1 MKRKKVLFDGR
12 FLSLS
17 HAGIGRYSCELFKAI
32 CKLDSE
38 FDLTLLTIV
47 DTPLDKDLLTIIGKR
62 ENGVEIIETSA
73 SHYSVKEQ
81 TSLLGLIKKISPD
94 LIHFPHFN
102 HPILYN
108 GKFVVTIHDLTL
120 GQYAER
126 GNIVKRQIYKN
137 VINHAAMSSQKIF
150 TVSDY
155 VRGEIVEEF
164 HLKPDKVVTTYN
176 AIDDRFKPS
185 PKVTIEAALKKYKI
199 DTPYILSVGQWRSH
213 KNLPRLVEAFEIL
226 TKQKNFSDVKLVF
239 VGREDPKYPQ
249 LPDLIKEK
257 NLTKSVRFTGFVPDD
272 DLPAIYSG
280 ASVFCFPSLSEGFGL
295 PGLEAQACGTP
306 VAASDRTCMPEI
318 YADGAVYFNP
328 EDTKDI
334 GEKLKLVLSDADV
347 SKKIS
352 DNGLK
357 NAKRF
362 TWEQTAKKTLEVYR
376 EILYK

>member
-17 HAGIGRYSCELFKAI
+17 HAGIGRYSCELFKSI
-32 CKLDSE
+32 CQLDKE
-38 FDLTLLTIV
+38 FDLALLVV
-47 DTPLDKDLLTIIGKR
+47 DGAPLDEDLLCAIKKR
-62 ENGVEIIETSA
+62 PGGVEIVRTTA
-73 SHYSVKEQ
+73 SHYSLKEQ
-81 TSLLGLIKKISPD
+81 TVLLKQIKEAVPD
-94 LIHFPHFN
+94 LVHFPHFN
-102 HPILYN
+102 HPVFYG

-126 GNIVKRQIYKN
+126 RSIIKRQIYKH
-137 VINHAAMSSQKIF
+137 VINHAAIASQKIF

-155 VRGEIVEEF
+155 VKGEIVEEF

-176 AIDDRFKPS
+176 AIDNRFEPS
-185 PKVTIEAALKKYKI
+185 PKAIIEAALKKYRI
-199 DTPYILSVGQWRSH
+199 DSPYILSVGQWRSH

-239 VGREDPKYPQ
+239 VGRDDPKYPE

-328 EDTKDI
+328 EDTRDI
-334 GEKLKLVLSDADV
+334 SEKLMLVLSDTNV

-352 DNGLK
+352 DNGLA

>member
-1 MKRKKVLFDGR
+1 MKRKKVLFYGR

-17 HAGIGRYSCELFKAI
+17 HAGIGRYSCELFKSI
-32 CKLDSE
+32 CQLDKE
-38 FDLTLLTIV
+38 LDLALLVV
-47 DTPLDKDLLTIIGKR
+47 DGAPLDEDFLSAIEKR
-62 ENGVEIIETSA
+62 PGGVEIVRTTA
-73 SHYSVKEQ
+73 SHYSLKEQ
-81 TSLLGLIKKISPD
+81 TVLLKQIKEAAPD
-94 LIHFPHFN
+94 LVHFPHFN
-102 HPILYN
+102 HPVFYG

-126 GNIVKRQIYKN
+126 RSIIKRQIYKH
-137 VINHAAMSSQKIF
+137 VINHAAVSSQKVF

-155 VRGEIVEEF
+155 VKEEIIDEF
-164 HLKPDKVVTTYN
+164 HLRPDKVVTTYN
-176 AIDDRFKPS
+176 AIDERFSRSQKA
-185 PKVTIEAALKKYKI
+185 TIEAALRKYKI
-199 DTPYILSVGQWRSH
+199 SSPYILSVGQWRSH

-226 TKQKNFSDVKLVF
+226 KKQKIFSDLKLVF

-249 LPDLIKEK
+249 LPDLIKER
-257 NLTKSVRFTGFVPDD
+257 NLTKSVRFTDFVSDD

-280 ASVFCFPSLSEGFGL
+280 AGVFCFPSLSEGFGL

-306 VAASDRTCMPEI
+306 VASSDRTCMPEI

-328 EDTKDI
+328 EDSHDMS
-334 GEKLKLVLSDADV
+334 EKLALILSDANV